1 MFDFFV
7 SPSVFT
13 PLRDISFKYMAKLIE
28 FAKTNKKKDKKK
40 KKKKCT
46 QNLKRCHVH

>member
-40 KKKKCT
+40 KKKKMYT
-46 QNLKRCHVH
+46 KFKKM